1 MLWKGFDLTGQIPHT
16 DLNSVDWS
24 EMRTA
29 YMVGELHTLSRTAQH
44 LGVHRSTVMRQITS
58 LESRIGR
65 RIFER
70 GRDGYYPTPFGAEL
84 ISVTKQVAIE
94 FQEFFLTRG
103 SVERTITGNIMIAAP
118 SCLTSLIT
126 TVLADLRM
134 QYPDLWY
141 SYSSIEDEAD
151 FELDGK
157 PDIVLAPSTHLADGY
172 SAQKLTAV
180 EASLFA
186 SAGYVETH
194 GIPKSLK
201 ELRNH
206 TYVSGCSETLQ
217 DGAETW
223 LRENAPARSI
233 IFRANGYFALY
244 SAIASGIGIG
254 LLPTKVGLG
263 DPGMIQIKE
272 LSPKFSKE
280 IWVFA
285 RNEHARGRKAQIFLE
300 ALRKYL

>member
-1 MLWKGFDLTGQIPHT
+1 
-16 DLNSVDWS
+16 
-24 EMRTA
+24 
-29 YMVGELHTLSRTAQH
+29 
-44 LGVHRSTVMRQITS
+44 MRQITS
-58 LESRIGR
+58 LESRFGR

-84 ISVTKQVAIE
+84 ISVTRQVALD

-103 SVERTITGNIMIAAP
+103 SAERTIAGNIMIAAP
-118 SCLTSLIT
+118 SCLTKLIT
-126 TVLADLRM
+126 TSLADLRM

-141 SYSSIEDEAD
+141 SYSSIEDNPE

-157 PDIVLAPSTHLADGY
+157 PDIVLAPSTHLVDGY

-180 EASLFA
+180 KASLFA
-186 SAGYVETH
+186 SVGYVETH
-194 GIPKSLK
+194 GMPKTLK

-217 DGAETW
+217 DSAETW
-223 LRENAPARSI
+223 MRKHTPARSV

-254 LLPTKVGLG
+254 LLPTKIGLS
-263 DPGMIQIKE
+263 DPDMIQIRE
-272 LSPKFSKE
+272 LSPKFSRD

-285 RNEHARGRKAQIFLE
+285 RNEHARGRKAEIFLE
-300 ALRKYL
+300 ALRKRL